1 MKLLPTEIT
10 YLYQAKTTQFWTAGE
25 QETVFPLKDMCSLF
39 DLYKIVVWYLFCST
53 LRKIGAETVE
63 SLVSN
68 KSSNPILH
76 QQETHEIFLN
86 VIAKCLKEE
95 KKCTKVSLSCSL
107 TKQNST
113 QLFPAGDE
121 LYTAAASEFP
131 CLYWGVGESGRGG
144 WGSFNSL
151 TMKIGCLPPHSQAL

>member
-10 YLYQAKTTQFWTAGE
+10 YLYQAKTTQFWTAWE

-63 SLVSN
+63 SLVPN

-86 VIAKCLKEE
+86 VIAKCLKGE
-95 KKCTKVSLSCSL
+95 KKMHKGVSLMQPYK
-107 TKQNST
+107 TKQHTIVSSRW
-113 QLFPAGDE
+113 A
-121 LYTAAASEFP
+121 LYCCS
-131 CLYWGVGESGRGG
+131 
-144 WGSFNSL
+144 
-151 TMKIGCLPPHSQAL
+151 